1 MSDATYAIFRS
12 VDDLYQQ
19 LDDTEKVCIDQQKF
33 MRLNYNILKW
43 FFKTRKFLFVNL
55 KVPIGI
61 PVLNSAAYI
70 LDDKLQPVETPGTVG
85 QLFISSPN
93 LATGYCGG
101 NSEARGFISTDVSG
115 K

>member
-1 MSDATYAIFRS
+1 MKY
-12 VDDLYQQ
+12 
-19 LDDTEKVCIDQQKF
+19 
-33 MRLNYNILKW
+33 
-43 FFKTRKFLFVNL
+43 FFVHI

-101 NSEARGFISTDVSG
+101 NSEARGFTSTDVSG